1 MPTFDLVPRNEA
13 ELKTASGKRAMIIN
27 EYIEYLNQL
36 QDGQAGRLQ
45 PVEGEGIMTVRRRI
59 GAAAKAVGKD
69 LVIKRSGDTIYF
81 WAADAPRRR
90 RGRPRKKPRGLIHPS
105 REGRLTP

>member
-1 MPTFDLVPRNEA
+1 MPTFDLVSKTEA

-27 EYIEYLNQL
+27 EYVEYLNQL

-59 GAAAKAVGKD
+59 GAAAKAVGKN
-69 LVIKRSGDTIYF
+69 LVIKRSGDAIYF
-81 WAADAPRRR
+81 WSADAPRRR
-90 RGRPRKKPRGLIHPS
+90 RGRPRKNPAA
-105 REGRLTP
+105 